1 MTITAKAILKQV
13 KCPLLDLVRV
23 TGQEGG
29 YWYFVYDNVPAAV
42 YETESVYCMRLN
54 DMPVDRW
61 VEIGKDFVEKCQA
74 REQEVAEERAGKPTY
89 RRMTMIYK
97 NMENDE

>member
-1 MTITAKAILKQV
+1 MTITAKAVLKKI
-13 KCPLLDLVRV
+13 KCPFLDLVRV

-29 YWYFVYDNVPAAV
+29 YWYFVYDNVPAEV

-54 DMPVDRW
+54 DMAVDRW
-61 VEIGKDFVEKCQA
+61 VETGKTFVEKCQE
-74 REQEVAEERAGKPTY
+74 REKELAEYRAGKPTY
-89 RRMTMIYK
+89 HRMTMIHK